1 MKRGY
6 KIALVAII
14 AIATNFGL
22 HAAFGWGGQAHCGNH
37 YPGHGPQGGGCGPHQ
52 YYQHHQDCS
61 GGHGNCANP
70 YNHEQHNNNPSPA
83 DTVTHP

>member
-6 KIALVAII
+6 KIALVAVI

-37 YPGHGPQGGGCGPHQ
+37 YPGHGPQGGYG
-52 YYQHHQDCS
+52 HHRNHHCQDGS
-61 GGHGNCANP
+61 VGYGNCANP
-70 YNHEQHNNNPSPA
+70 YNQEQQQNKP
-83 DTVTHP
+83 DTLTHP